1 MSADITKIDLAKLQ
15 MRAEYGIASGG
26 AVLDQVLL
34 GVAVDF
40 DNQVMRKLVS
50 LNPNELAT
58 RLGEGNDVLLATKYD
73 GEGTYVYFDQTHSPV
88 AFGFSAGGRVRI
100 GFAAL
105 NVLAQKLSAAN
116 VQKALLRCE
125 LCLQLTPE
133 KKLRDG
139 ISEVI
144 RVSFSGSQNELDRLK
159 LVVLDIVML
168 DGKDLRANQ
177 ADFAQTLAL
186 MQTLVGTDE
195 SALVHCMSAKIMS
208 EKSIPGEFERLIA
221 AGEEG
226 VVVRR
231 LNRAEAWKI
240 KPQRSID
247 AVVIGFVEG
256 SFEDKYGVA
265 SLLTALC
272 YADQP
277 DQTGLMQT
285 FARIGSGFSDEQRI
299 NLLDR
304 LRPLKV
310 SEPIAMTDSSGR
322 TVHFIRPELIAELRG
337 EDLVPME
344 QGKILRS
351 QLVRWNSDAKGYDFL
366 GLSPCP
372 RLSFATFVRLREDK
386 NWRDG
391 GARIEQIEL
400 ARPNSASE
408 ASSKGGD
415 GKVIRR
421 EVYLKGEMLRK
432 LVVVHQPNA
441 GEFPYL
447 LYWTDYSAKRA
458 EPLKVSLEIAANLER
473 AQQLAEKLL
482 AENLAKGWTRHG

>member
-1 MSADITKIDLAKLQ
+1 MNADFGKIDLAKLQ
-15 MRAEYGIASGG
+15 MRGEFGIATGS

-50 LNPNELAT
+50 LNPSDLAA
-58 RLGEGNDVLLATKYD
+58 RLGEGNQVLLATKYD
-73 GEGTYVYFDQTHSPV
+73 GEGTYVYFDQAHSPQS
-88 AFGFSAGGRVRI
+88 FGFSPGGRVRI

-105 NVLAQKLSAAN
+105 NLLAQKLRQAN

-125 LCLQLTPE
+125 LCLQNE
-133 KKLRDG
+133 VGKKVRDG
-139 ISEVI
+139 VAEVI
-144 RVSFSGSQNELDRLK
+144 RVSFSGNQNELNRLK
-159 LVVLDIVML
+159 LVVLDVVML

-177 ADFAQTLAL
+177 NDFVQTLSL
-186 MQTLVGTDE
+186 MQKLVGTDE
-195 SALVHCMSAKIMS
+195 SELVHCMSAQIVP
-208 EKSIPGEFERLIA
+208 EKSVPSEFERLVA

-226 VVVRR
+226 IVVRR

-240 KPQRSID
+240 KPQRNID

-256 SFEDKYGVA
+256 SFEDKFGVA

-272 YADQP
+272 YP
-277 DQTGLMQT
+277 DQADSTGLMQT
-285 FARIGSGFSDEQRI
+285 FARIGSGFTDEQRV
-299 NLLDR
+299 NMLDR

-337 EDLVPME
+337 EDLLVSE
-344 QGKILRS
+344 QGKALRS
-351 QLVRWNSDAKGYDFL
+351 QLVRWNAEEKGYEFL

-372 RLSFATFVRLREDK
+372 RLTFATFVRLREDK

-391 GARIEQIEL
+391 GARVEQIDL
-400 ARPNSASE
+400 ARPNAAKQSA
-408 ASSKGGD
+408 AND
-415 GKVIRR
+415 AAQVIRR
-421 EVYLKGEMLRK
+421 EVYTKGEMLRK
-432 LVVVHQPNA
+432 LVVVHQPSA

-458 EPLKVSLEIAANLER
+458 EPLKVSLEIAANQER
-473 AQQLAEKLL
+473 ADQLAEKLL
-482 AENLAKGWTRHG
+482 AENLPKGWVKHG

>member
-1 MSADITKIDLAKLQ
+1 MSAETTKIDLAKLQ
-15 MRAEYGIASGG
+15 MRGEFGIATGS
-26 AVLDQVLL
+26 AVTDQVLL

-50 LNPNELAT
+50 LNPSELTA
-58 RLGEGNDVLLATKYD
+58 RLGEGSQVLLATKYD
-73 GEGTYVYFDQTHSPV
+73 GEGIYVYFDQSHSPQ
-88 AFGFSAGGRVRI
+88 AFGFSPGGRVRI

-105 NVLAQKLSAAN
+105 KLLAEKLRAAN

-125 LCLQLTPE
+125 LCLQIDPT
-133 KKLRDG
+133 KAVRDG
-139 ISEVI
+139 VAEVI
-144 RVSFSGSQNELDRLK
+144 RVSFSGTQTELDRLK
-159 LVVLDIVML
+159 LVLLDVVML

-177 ADFAQTLAL
+177 NDFAQTMAL
-186 MQTLVGTDE
+186 MQKLVGCDE
-195 SALVHCMSAKIMS
+195 HALVHCMSASVIA
-208 EKSIPGEFERLIA
+208 EKSIPGEFDRLIA

-240 KPQRSID
+240 KPQRNID

-256 SFEDKYGVA
+256 SIEDKFGVT

-272 YADQP
+272 YSEQAE
-277 DQTGLMQT
+277 TSTLMQT
-285 FARIGSGFSDEQRI
+285 FARIGSGFSDEQRV

-322 TVHFIRPELIAELRG
+322 AVHFIRPELIAELRG
-337 EDLVPME
+337 EDLLPTE
-344 QGKILRS
+344 QGKTLRS
-351 QLVRWNSDAKGYDFL
+351 QLVRWNAQAKGYEFL

-372 RLSFATFVRLREDK
+372 RLTFATFVRLREDK

-400 ARPNSASE
+400 SRPHTINERASTQE
-408 ASSKGGD
+408 AA
-415 GKVIRR
+415 KVIRR

-432 LVVVHQPNA
+432 LVLVRQPSA

-458 EPLKVSLEIAANLER
+458 EPLKVSLEIAATQER
-473 AQQLAEKLL
+473 AEQLAEKLL
-482 AENLAKGWTRHG
+482 AENLPKGWVKHG